1 MLNGFIL
8 ADLLF
13 VSKNREIIGGN
24 VKMGKNEVEY
34 VMPRRK
40 NTLQSNLHVDYGKAV
55 ENIRGIPTMIN
66 YYQDVFSKTL
76 RDYTET
82 HGELLISDDGKKVYF
97 ARDGTPLT
105 DFGAIPLSVI
115 HQYSEEGVDDY
126 LELLILSKGIPSKI
140 VKVCGK
146 DLGTAEWI
154 DNLGINYI
162 YERQEIWSIKILIQ
176 KMAKYAPAK
185 EEFLYSGWA
194 PDNQNFYVMRG
205 QKLCGDDW
213 NEECAKKSCEYTLQM
228 LDVAQHSLTIVL
240 LAIAVLSLVQSKMV
254 RRGIYFKGVCCIVAQ
269 TQSFKTTLASL
280 FFDLADGRKTDINFE
295 ASTAAII
302 RTIGNVRDS
311 TVVLDDYKPGA
322 TKTESREML
331 QKINTVIRCCS
342 DDSGGVKRAG
352 MKNETVTNSA
362 RCLVVVTA
370 EYIHFDVQ
378 STLARLLILEMNRK
392 SIDQD
397 KLTYF
402 QQNHAIYRECIE
414 NFIQYIAR
422 QGINTFCEN
431 LEQRFLQ
438 ERYSLQTELFA
449 NKVSVDNRTSDMCTW
464 LHIAFS
470 EFLQYALLVEA
481 ITQEEFE
488 KYQQESK
495 AIILSIMEKQAERV
509 AELDEVRCY
518 FAGLRVLLETGE
530 EHLGELQSRN
540 TNYATANSKSAIGFK
555 KKGFVYLKNDVAFQK
570 VVSYFRR
577 NGKEFTI
584 CESELRR
591 KLKDCGYINR
601 NNPKTYIHRLSVN
614 RENYQ
619 CIQFNETNFY
629 NYLKGGQGNGSE
641 SKKEVSGDWG
651 LRQNANAIIGRG
663 N

>member
-1 MLNGFIL
+1 
-8 ADLLF
+8 
-13 VSKNREIIGGN
+13 
-24 VKMGKNEVEY
+24 MGKNEVGY
-34 VMPRRK
+34 IMPRRK
-40 NTLQSNLHVDYGKAV
+40 RTSQGDLRVDYSNVV
-55 ENIRGIPTMIN
+55 ENIRGTPTRIMC
-66 YYQDVFSKTL
+66 YQGVFCKIL
-76 RDYTET
+76 RDYAKT
-82 HGELLISDDGKKVYF
+82 HGELLISDDGKEIYF
-97 ARDGTPLT
+97 ARDGIALT
-105 DFGAIPLSVI
+105 DFGVVPLSVI
-115 HQYSEEGVDDY
+115 HQYSEDGADDF
-126 LELLILSKGIPSKI
+126 LELLLLGKGIPSKI

-146 DLGTAEWI
+146 DLGTAQWI
-154 DNLGINYI
+154 DNLGISYI
-162 YERQEIWSIKILIQ
+162 YERQEVWNIKILIQ
-176 KMAKYAPAK
+176 RMAQYAPVK
-185 EEFLYSGWA
+185 EEYLYSGWA

-213 NEECAKKSCEYTLQM
+213 NEEFAKKSCEHTLQM
-228 LDVAQHSLTIVL
+228 LDVAPRLLTIVL
-240 LAIAVLSLVQSKMV
+240 LAIEILSLVQSKMV
-254 RRGIYFKGVCCIVAQ
+254 SRGIYFKGVCSIVAQ

-295 ASTAAII
+295 ASKAAII
-302 RTIGNVRDS
+302 RTIGNTRDS
-311 TVVLDDYKPGA
+311 TIVLDDYKPGA
-322 TKTESREML
+322 TNAESREML

-352 MKNETVTNSA
+352 MKNGTVTNNA

-392 SIDQD
+392 SIDKD
-397 KLTYF
+397 RLTYF
-402 QQNHAIYRECIE
+402 QENHAMYRECIE
-414 NFIQYIAR
+414 YFIQYIIQ
-422 QGINTFCEN
+422 QGVDTFCEQ

-438 ERYSLQTELFA
+438 ERYLLQAELFDCDIP
-449 NKVSVDNRTSDMCTW
+449 VDNRTSDMCTW

>member
-1 MLNGFIL
+1 
-8 ADLLF
+8 
-13 VSKNREIIGGN
+13 
-24 VKMGKNEVEY
+24 MGKNEVGY
-34 VMPRRK
+34 IMPSTKR
-40 NTLQSNLHVDYGKAV
+40 TLQSDLHVDYINAV
-55 ENIRGIPTMIN
+55 ENIRGTPARIN
-66 YYQDVFSKTL
+66 CYQSVFCKIL

-82 HGELLISDDGKKVYF
+82 HGELLISDDGIEIYF
-97 ARDGTPLT
+97 ARDGTPFT

-115 HQYSEEGVDDY
+115 HQYSEDGVDDY
-126 LELLILSKGIPSKI
+126 LELLILGKGIPSKI
-140 VKVCGK
+140 VEICGR
-146 DLGTAEWI
+146 DLGTAQWI
-154 DNLGINYI
+154 DSLGINYI
-162 YERQEIWSIKILIQ
+162 YERQEIWNIKILIQ
-176 KMAKYAPAK
+176 RMAKYAPVK
-185 EEFLYSGWA
+185 EEFLYSGWS
-194 PDNQNFYVMRG
+194 PDGQNFYVMRG
-205 QKLCGDDW
+205 QKICEGDWD
-213 NEECAKKSCEYTLQM
+213 EECAKKSCRHTLKM
-228 LDVAQHSLTIVL
+228 LDVAPHSLTIAL
-240 LAIAVLSLVQSKMV
+240 LAIAILSLVQSRMIG
-254 RRGIYFKGVCCIVAQ
+254 RGIYFKGVCSIVAQ

-302 RTIGNVRDS
+302 RTIGNARDS

-392 SIDQD
+392 SVDQD

-402 QQNHAIYRECIE
+402 QQNHAIYQECIK
-414 NFIQYIAR
+414 NFIQYIIR
-422 QGINTFCEN
+422 QGINTFCGN

-438 ERYSLQTELFA
+438 ERNSLQTELFA
-449 NKVSVDNRTSDMCTW
+449 HEVSVDNRTSDMCTW
-464 LHIAFS
+464 LNITFS
-470 EFLQYALLVEA
+470 EFLKYAFSVNA
-481 ITQEEFE
+481 IRQKDFE
-488 KYQQESK
+488 KYKQESK
-495 AIILSIMEKQAERV
+495 AIFLSVMEKQAERV

-518 FAGLRVLLETGE
+518 FAGLRVLIETGE
-530 EHLGELQSRN
+530 EYLGELQSRN

-555 KKGFVYLKNDVAFQK
+555 KKGFVYLKNDVVFQK

-577 NGKEFTI
+577 NGKEFVI
-584 CESELRR
+584 SESELRR
-591 KLKDCGYINR
+591 KLADRGYINR
-601 NNPKTYIHRLSVN
+601 KNQKTYIHRLSIN

-619 CIQFNETNFY
+619 CIQFKDTNFY

-641 SKKEVSGDWG
+641 SEKEVSGNWG

>member
-1 MLNGFIL
+1 MGERMDDEIPVCRKKSSQP
-8 ADLLF
+8 DLR
-13 VSKNREIIGGN
+13 S
-24 VKMGKNEVEY
+24 EY
-34 VMPRRK
+34 
-40 NTLQSNLHVDYGKAV
+40 GEAV
-55 ENIRGIPTMIN
+55 EKIRSASSSII
-66 YYQDVFSKTL
+66 YYRKVFSKIL
-76 RDYTET
+76 KHHSET
-82 HGELLISDDGKKVYF
+82 HGELLISDDGKEIYF

-115 HQYSEEGVDDY
+115 HRFSEAGKEDW
-126 LELLILSKGIPSKI
+126 LELLILGKDIPSKI
-140 VKVCGK
+140 VKICGK
-146 DLGTAEWI
+146 DLGTAQWI
-154 DNLGINYI
+154 DSLGINYI
-162 YERQEIWSIKILIQ
+162 YERQEIWSVRILIQ
-176 KMAKYAPAK
+176 RMAKYAPVK

-194 PDNQNFYVMRG
+194 PDGQNFYVKCG
-205 QKLCGDDW
+205 KKLCGDDW

-228 LDVAQHSLTIVL
+228 VDVAPRSLTIVL
-240 LAIAVLSLVQSKMV
+240 LAIVILSLVQSKMV
-254 RRGIYFKGVCCIVAQ
+254 SRGIYFKGVCCIVAQ

-302 RTIGNVRDS
+302 RTIGNARDS

-342 DDSGGVKRAG
+342 DDSGGIKRAG

-362 RCLVVVTA
+362 SCLVVVTA

-392 SIDQD
+392 SVDQD

-414 NFIQYIAR
+414 NFIQYIVR

-449 NKVSVDNRTSDMCTW
+449 HEVSVDNRTSDMCTW
-464 LHIAFS
+464 LNIAFS
-470 EFLQYALLVEA
+470 EFLKYALSVNA
-481 ITQEEFE
+481 ITQEDVE
-488 KYQQESK
+488 KYKQESK
-495 AIILSIMEKQAERV
+495 AIFLSVMEKQAERV

-518 FAGLRVLLETGE
+518 FAGLGVLLETGE

-577 NGKEFTI
+577 NGKEFVI
-584 CESELRR
+584 SESELRR
-591 KLKDCGYINR
+591 KLANRGYINR
-601 NNPKTYIHRLSVN
+601 KNQKTYIHRLSIN

-619 CIQFNETNFY
+619 CIQFKDTNFY
-629 NYLKGGQGNGSE
+629 NFLNGGQGNGSE
-641 SKKEVSGDWG
+641 SEKEVSGDWG

>member
-1 MLNGFIL
+1 MSAQQLIDRKDTDIPGDKKMKQSSSKGIMPHRTRSPTS
-8 ADLLF
+8 DL
-13 VSKNREIIGGN
+13 RQ
-24 VKMGKNEVEY
+24 
-34 VMPRRK
+34 R
-40 NTLQSNLHVDYGKAV
+40 YGKAV
-55 ENIRGIPTMIN
+55 EN
-66 YYQDVFSKTL
+66 L
-76 RDYTET
+76 RKSPRNVNCYIEIFCKILKPYAET
-82 HGELLISDDGKKVYF
+82 RGELFVSNDGKEIYF

-105 DFGAIPLSVI
+105 DFGAIPLNVI
-115 HQYSEEGVDDY
+115 HQYSEDGVDDY
-126 LELLILSKGIPSKI
+126 LELLILGKGIPSKI
-140 VKVCGK
+140 VKICGK
-146 DLGTAEWI
+146 DLGTAQWI
-154 DNLGINYI
+154 DSLGINYI
-162 YERQEIWSIKILIQ
+162 YERQEIWNIKILIQ
-176 KMAKYAPAK
+176 RMVKYAPVK

-194 PDNQNFYVMRG
+194 PDGQNFYVKCG
-205 QKLCGDDW
+205 KKLCGDDW

-228 LDVAQHSLTIVL
+228 LDVAPRSLTIVL
-240 LAIAVLSLVQSKMV
+240 LAIVILSLVQSKMV
-254 RRGIYFKGVCCIVAQ
+254 SRGIYFKGVCCIVAQ

-302 RTIGNVRDS
+302 RTIGNARDS

-392 SIDQD
+392 SVDQD

-414 NFIQYIAR
+414 NFIQYIVR

-449 NKVSVDNRTSDMCTW
+449 YEVSVDNRTSDMCTW
-464 LHIAFS
+464 LNIAFF
-470 EFLQYALLVEA
+470 EFLKYALSVNA
-481 ITQEEFE
+481 ITQEDFE
-488 KYQQESK
+488 KYKQESK
-495 AIILSIMEKQAERV
+495 AIFLSIMEKQAERV

-518 FAGLRVLLETGE
+518 FAGLRILLETGE
-530 EHLGELQSRN
+530 EYLGELQSRN

-577 NGKEFTI
+577 NGKEFVI
-584 CESELRR
+584 SESELRR
-591 KLKDCGYINR
+591 KLADRGYINR
-601 NNPKTYIHRLSVN
+601 KNEKSFIHRLSIN

-619 CIQFNETNFY
+619 CIQFNDAKFNDLLE
-629 NYLKGGQGNGSE
+629 GGQGNGSE
-641 SKKEVSGDWG
+641 SEKEVSGDWG
-651 LRQNANAIIGRG
+651 LRQNANAILG
-663 N
+663 

>member
-1 MLNGFIL
+1 MLNGSIL
-8 ADLLF
+8 TGLLF
-13 VSKNREIIGGN
+13 DSKKEKLLGGN
-24 VKMGKNEVEY
+24 GKMGKNEVGY
-34 VMPRRK
+34 IMPSTKR
-40 NTLQSNLHVDYGKAV
+40 TLQSDLHVDYINAV
-55 ENIRGIPTMIN
+55 ENIRGTPARIN
-66 YYQDVFSKTL
+66 CYQSVFCKIL

-82 HGELLISDDGKKVYF
+82 HGELLISDDGKEIYF

-105 DFGAIPLSVI
+105 DFGVIPLSVI
-115 HQYSEEGVDDY
+115 HQYSEGGVDDY
-126 LELLILSKGIPSKI
+126 LELLILGKGIPSKI
-140 VKVCGK
+140 VKICGR
-146 DLGTAEWI
+146 DLGTAQWI
-154 DNLGINYI
+154 DSLGINYI
-162 YERQEIWSIKILIQ
+162 YERQEIWNIKILIQ
-176 KMAKYAPAK
+176 RMAKYAPVK
-185 EEFLYSGWA
+185 EEFLYFGWS
-194 PDNQNFYVMRG
+194 PDGQNFYVMRG
-205 QKLCGDDW
+205 QKICEGDWD
-213 NEECAKKSCEYTLQM
+213 EECAKKSCRHTLKM
-228 LDVAQHSLTIVL
+228 LDVAPHSLTIVL
-240 LAIAVLSLVQSKMV
+240 LAIAILSLVQSRMIG
-254 RRGIYFKGVCCIVAQ
+254 RGIYFKGVCSIVAQ

-302 RTIGNVRDS
+302 RTIGNARDS

-392 SIDQD
+392 SVDQD

-402 QQNHAIYRECIE
+402 QQNHAIYQECIK
-414 NFIQYIAR
+414 NFIQYIIR
-422 QGINTFCEN
+422 QGINTFCGN

-449 NKVSVDNRTSDMCTW
+449 HEVSVDNRTSDMCTW
-464 LHIAFS
+464 LNITFS
-470 EFLQYALLVEA
+470 EFLKYALSVNA
-481 ITQEEFE
+481 ITQEDFE
-488 KYQQESK
+488 KYKQESK
-495 AIILSIMEKQAERV
+495 AIFLSVMEKQAERV

-518 FAGLRVLLETGE
+518 FVGLRVLLETE
-530 EHLGELQSRN
+530 EEYLGELQSRN

-577 NGKEFTI
+577 NGKEFVI
-584 CESELRR
+584 SESELRR
-591 KLKDCGYINR
+591 KLADRGYINR
-601 NNPKTYIHRLSVN
+601 KNPKTYIHRLSIN

-619 CIQFNETNFY
+619 CIQFKDTNFY
-629 NYLKGGQGNGSE
+629 NFLEGGQGNGSE
-641 SKKEVSGDWG
+641 SEKEVSGDRG